1 MKRDIDPFFQPISAM
16 ELARFAGVP
25 TFMRLP
31 HMTPD
36 HPRFDDINIGL
47 LGVPWDGGTT
57 NLTGP
62 PHGLRQLRNMS
73 TMLRA

>member
-1 MKRDIDPFFQPISAM
+1 MNRDVDPFFQPISAT

-36 HPRFDDINIGL
+36 HPRFDDMSIGL
-47 LGVPWDGGTT
+47 LGVP
-57 NLTGP
+57 
-62 PHGLRQLRNMS
+62 
-73 TMLRA
+73 